1 MEVATPLM
9 PDLTGVEETTAA
21 DDFGLGVETGEIS
34 PVAIVDMVPTFD
46 GAVTSGDVAAEAE
59 AWLATQQAVVA
70 PDVYT
75 AMEETLNPLTDAVN
89 NGIVPPTQARYFYFW
104 LGVKL
109 AGTLIPATGIYIFIQ
124 KYVVEWAQSNGW
136 ATEGPDPVQTP
147 LAQAFIESAN
157 AASPLPGAVNPPAV
171 LPSPSVGQST
181 VGKAAKEIQPQTTTA
196 PGLSPSA
203 AAAVQAAI
211 GVAAADILKAQ
222 AAVIDSMLPNLA
234 PGQATEALN
243 QLNRAVNAL
252 EAQMSQV
259 RNGQWPRG
267 FVGLQQAVG
276 GALQALNG
284 LSQEVGILANDMAT
298 KADSKLLDDIT
309 AVKDEA
315 DKTAADVATLE
326 GTTIPVLEGQIGSV
340 QGEVDNLQSQVT
352 DDVVPQLNATTAATN
367 ANTVELSGTD
377 KECLDQ
383 LCDAINNVSNPIK
396 EGGAT
401 PGLLKT
407 LGALLGA
414 GLALTTIIGIMDT
427 IFAVLNIKTA
437 VAGVVGD
444 TETLTTWAEQAAG
457 VIEQQFSLAGWG

>member
-1 MEVATPLM
+1 M
-9 PDLTGVEETTAA
+9 PDNTGVEETTAA

-46 GAVTSGDVAAEAE
+46 GAVTSEDVAAEAE
-59 AWLATQQAVVA
+59 AWLATQQPVVA
-70 PDVYT
+70 PEVYT

-89 NGIVPPTQARYFYFW
+89 SGIVPPAQARYFYFW

-109 AGTLIPATGIYIFIQ
+109 AGALIPAVGIYAFIQ

-136 ATEGPDPVQTP
+136 ATMGPDPVQTP

-157 AASPLPGAVNPPAV
+157 AASPVPGAVNIPAV

-181 VGKAAKEIQPQTTTA
+181 VGAAAKEIAPQTTTA

-211 GVAAADILKAQ
+211 GVAAADLLKAQ
-222 AAVIDSMLPNLA
+222 AAVVDSMLPNMA
-234 PGQATEALN
+234 PGQVPEALG
-243 QLNRAVNAL
+243 QLNTAVNAL

-276 GALQALNG
+276 GALQALHG
-284 LSQEVGILANDMAT
+284 AEQAIAHLTDQMAT
-298 KADSKLLDDIT
+298 KADSTLEDDINANST
-309 AVKDEA
+309 AIQ
-315 DKTAADVATLE
+315 TLAGTVGTVV
-326 GTTIPVLEGQIGSV
+326 GTTLPNLT
-340 QGEVDNLQSQVT
+340 QGLAETNSALDGVKSELDNT
-352 DDVVPQLNATTAATN
+352 VVPELNATTAATN

-383 LCDAINNVSNPIK
+383 LCDALNNVTNPIK

-401 PGLLKT
+401 PSLLKT

-414 GLALTTIIGIMDT
+414 GLALTTIIGMMDT
-427 IFAVLNIKTA
+427 LLAVLNVKTA
-437 VAGVVGD
+437 VQGVVSD
-444 TETLTTWAEQAAG
+444 TETLTAWAEQAAG
-457 VIEQQFSLAGWG
+457 VIETQFSLAGWG